1 GRLQSQD
8 SGKHLHDVEDL
19 LQTHNLV
26 EADTSAQAER
36 IKAVQASAQR
46 FTSDGQSEFIHTH
59 THTHTHTY
67 TYTHTHTHTHTHTQ
81 THRHAPQTQA
91 HTHTHKHTN
100 THTHTHTHTQTHTHT
115 RTHKHTHT
123 HKPTDG
129 PFDPN
134 PPLGPG
140 SP

>member
-46 FTSDGQSEFIHTH
+46 FTSDGQSEVI
-59 THTHTHTY
+59 HTHTHTY
-67 TYTHTHTHTHTHTQ
+67 THT
-81 THRHAPQTQA
+81 
-91 HTHTHKHTN
+91 
-100 THTHTHTHTQTHTHT
+100 
-115 RTHKHTHT
+115 
-123 HKPTDG
+123 PTPPHILSESLITVSSLISISHWLSVHQYQSG
-129 PFDPN
+129 PSSSC
-134 PPLGPG
+134 LYV
-140 SP
+140 